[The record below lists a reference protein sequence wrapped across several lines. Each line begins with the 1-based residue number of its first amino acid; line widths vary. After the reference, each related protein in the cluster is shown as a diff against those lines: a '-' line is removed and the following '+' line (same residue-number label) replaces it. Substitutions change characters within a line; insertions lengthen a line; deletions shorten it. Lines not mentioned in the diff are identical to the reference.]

1 MHSPLVGAF
10 GEEVAEAAARATETT
25 ADPELALIKEKY
37 RAPFRQALKE
47 ALSALPDR
55 ERLIMRLNLVS
66 GMSVEG
72 IGKMYGVSQS
82 TASRWLARAREC
94 VIETAQRRLRGR
106 LDVSPDEMRPLA
118 ALVVSQLDL
127 SVSRV
132 LRQQP

>member
-1 MHSPLVGAF
+1 MHSPVVGAF
-10 GEEVAEAAARATETT
+10 GVEVAEAAVKATETT
-25 ADPELALIKEKY
+25 ADPELPFIKEKY
-37 RAPFRQALKE
+37 RAPFRQALEE

-55 ERLIMRLNLVS
+55 ERLIMRLNLVT

-94 VIETAQRRLRGR
+94 VIETAQRRLRAR
-106 LDVSPDEMRPLA
+106 LGVSPDEMQPLA

-132 LRQQP
+132 LGQQP